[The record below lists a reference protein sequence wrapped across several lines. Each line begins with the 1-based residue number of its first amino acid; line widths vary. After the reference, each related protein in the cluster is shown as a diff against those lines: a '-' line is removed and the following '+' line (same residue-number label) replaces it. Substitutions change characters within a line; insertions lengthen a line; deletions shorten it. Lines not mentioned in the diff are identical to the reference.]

1 MSTRIP
7 DASRLKHY
15 LKSTWIVAL
24 IFSLIGMGSLV
35 PRILRADLSPPVRV
49 MPREPDVDEES
60 PDPEEPAKPKQVAQN
75 VDFSEAEQILV
86 PQTGNSIGVF
96 GRASH
101 LAAKT
106 FGRNY
111 SITPIEAMP
120 YLLTD
125 EHFVFADLRGFV
137 TNQSRGGGNFGFGYR
152 RLIDDWN
159 AWGGASVWYD
169 ADQSTG
175 KMFQQVGL
183 SFEGLIQQFE
193 VRSNVYLPF
202 STSQSVS
209 SSVSNSTI
217 VGNQLLYSRTIDVGT
232 ALRGV
237 DAEIGYSVPIRDRH
251 VVRGFVGGYHFDGG
265 STSGVN
271 GFKARVEGVI
281 NNTIT
286 AQVLYT
292 HDKLY
297 GDNFMVGLS
306 LQFPFANNHP
316 AASWTR
322 NTPSPF
328 RFVERNYNV
337 IIAQSQTNE
346 SNQVAA
352 DPTTG
357 KAYVI
362 DQIFANPNNAGG
374 GSGMS
379 DGTSA
384 NPFPSVSAAQA
395 AGGNVFLVQ
404 SGSVLTQAIT
414 LNTGQHLFGQ
424 GSFTETLPT
433 TGGGNVQIPNLLQA
447 AAQQSG
453 AGSTPTI
460 QSVNGTA
467 VTLASNSEVG
477 GFIINGASGNGI
489 IGNGVSGVSLHDLVF
504 SSIGGDAINLTNSS
518 GNVTMSNIQ
527 VTSASGNGIV
537 FNGGNPNITY
547 HGAGDSIT
555 AAGNGFVLE
564 NLTGGSIAIDNLSLT
579 NVGGTGLL
587 LNSVASNATI
597 DSLTVN
603 QSGTGNSGG
612 SAVAI
617 SGMTGITKAVNGVS
631 TSTYNTYNF
640 TGNTKITSPNGVGFS
655 VSGTDANIYIANLN
669 VTSTSTQAAVS
680 LANATNPITVGNL
693 NVNSQDGIGLY
704 TNKASSLQINGGSLT
719 TVNAP
724 AIDVQSSGF
733 NAKLGAVSV
742 NGGPYG
748 IQIEGSTGN
757 FVIQGNGNYATGGT
771 IQNTTVGGVLINGY
785 GNTNFSYVDF
795 TNNAVGIQSANTTS
809 LSLSHMRMTGTAG
822 YAIDSLNDGTVSLG
836 NSILTGNGAVG
847 GGTIRL
853 QVNTVGTYAS
863 YVETNTITD
872 PNGAAIQIATLS
884 GGAGSTL
891 TTQVSGNVLTGYGNG
906 SPIVGMNWNGPVIA
920 TVSGN
925 VFYAYGSNM
934 TAISLQDSS
943 LLPTAVTTTNT
954 TGANLL
960 ATVSGNSIFFQN
972 AGATS
977 GTAVYIGDG
986 QSGQTST
993 GTSTLTVTSN
1003 GLKFQGTGGTGFRFG
1018 LYEKTTATITGN
1030 NMADLAGGATG
1041 MLFDYAASSS
1051 YFTINANTIN
1061 LLAGDTLTHRGIIFS
1076 QVAPTI
1082 SLYAPSGSPTNWIR
1096 NTASLSDGFSMPKGT
1111 GIGGVIIDNVLVLAP

>member
-1 MSTRIP
+1 MSTRISDLYINILSLRP
-7 DASRLKHY
+7 IGTVGLVVLLVISG
-15 LKSTWIVAL
+15 TL
-24 IFSLIGMGSLV
+24 I
-35 PRILRADLSPPVRV
+35 PRRLRADLSPPIRV
-49 MPREPDVDEES
+49 MPTDPNEDKELPEPD
-60 PDPEEPAKPKQVAQN
+60 EPIKPKRESQAVQSS
-75 VDFSEAEQILV
+75 DAEEMESTT
-86 PQTGNSIGVF
+86 TGNSIGAF

-106 FGRNY
+106 FGRNV

-125 EHFVFADLRGFV
+125 EHYIFADVRGFV
-137 TNQSRGGGNFGFGYR
+137 TNQSKAGGNFGMGYR
-152 RLIDDWN
+152 RLFDDWN
-159 AWGGASVWYD
+159 AWAGASVWYD

-175 KMFQQVGL
+175 KIFQQVGL

-193 VRSNVYLPF
+193 VRSNVYLPV
-202 STSQSVS
+202 SSSQSVS
-209 SSVSNSTI
+209 NSISNETI
-217 VGNQLLYSRTIDVGT
+217 VGNQLFYSRSIDIGT

-237 DAEIGYSVPIRDRH
+237 DVEIGYSLPFLDQH

-297 GDNFMVGLS
+297 GDNFIVGLS

-316 AASWTR
+316 TAGWTR

-337 IIAQSQTNE
+337 IVAQSQTNDT
-346 SNQVAA
+346 NQVAA

-362 DQIFANPNNAGG
+362 DQVYSDPNNSGG
-374 GSGMS
+374 GSGTP
-379 DGTSA
+379 DGSSA
-384 NPFPSVSAAQA
+384 NPFPSISAAQA
-395 AGGNVFLVQ
+395 AGGNVFIVQ
-404 SGSVLTQAIT
+404 NGSVLNQAIT
-414 LNTGQHLFGQ
+414 LNPGQHLFGQ
-424 GSFTETLPT
+424 ENFNERLATA
-433 TGGGNVQIPNLLQA
+433 GGGYVQIPNLLLA
-447 AAQQSG
+447 TAQQSG
-453 AGSTPTI
+453 AGSTPSI
-460 QSVNGTA
+460 QGVTGTA
-467 VTLASNSEVG
+467 VTLASNSEVA
-477 GFIINGASGNGI
+477 GFNIVGASGNGI
-489 IGNGVSGVSLHDLVF
+489 TGNGVSGVSLHDLVF

-527 VTSASGNGIV
+527 VASASGNGIV
-537 FNGGNPNITY
+537 FNGGNPNISYQGT
-547 HGAGDSIT
+547 GNSIT

-564 NLTGGSIAIDNLSLT
+564 NLTGGSIAISNLSLS
-579 NVGGTGLL
+579 NIGGTGLL
-587 LNSVASNATI
+587 MNDVGSNTTI
-597 DSLTVN
+597 DSLNVT
-603 QSGTGNSGG
+603 QSGTGISGG

-617 SGMTGITKAVNGVS
+617 SGLTGITETVNGVTT
-631 TSTYNTYNF
+631 TSYNTYNF
-640 TGNTKITSPNGVGFS
+640 TGNTKITSTNGPGFS
-655 VSGTDANIYIANLN
+655 ASSTDSKINIANLN
-669 VTSTSTQAAVS
+669 VNLTSTQPAVS
-680 LANATNPITVGNL
+680 LTNVMSVITVGNL
-693 NVNSQDGIGLY
+693 NVNTQNGMGLY
-704 TNKASSLQINGGSLT
+704 ASGVSSLLVNGGSFT
-719 TVNAP
+719 SVNAP

-742 NGGPYG
+742 NGGAYG
-748 IQIEGSTGN
+748 IQIDGSTGN
-757 FVIQGNGNYATGGT
+757 FVIQGNGNYATGGG

-809 LSLSHMRMTGTAG
+809 LSLSHMRMTGTTG

-847 GGTIRL
+847 GGTISL
-853 QVNTVGTYAS
+853 HVNSIGTYAS
-863 YVETNTITD
+863 YIETNTITD
-872 PNGAAIQIATLS
+872 PNGAAIQIATQS
-884 GGAGSTL
+884 GGVGSTL

-906 SPIVGMNWNGPVIA
+906 SQIVGMNWNGPVIA

-925 VFYAYGSNM
+925 TFYAYGSNM

-972 AGATS
+972 AAATS
-977 GTAVYIGDG
+977 GTGVYIGDG
-986 QSGQTST
+986 QSGQTSA
-993 GTSTLTVTSN
+993 GTSTLAVTSN
-1003 GLKFQGTGGTGFRFG
+1003 GLKFQGTSGTGFRFG
-1018 LYEKTTATITGN
+1018 LYETTTTTITGN

-1111 GIGGVIIDNVLVLAP
+1111 GIGGIIIDNVLVLAP